1 MNNRITTMAVNE
13 NQSLLFLSRYTQIY
27 DPSNQII
34 PTSILRLIQL
44 FYTIPWKI
52 TQNNNDDINTNNQI
66 IYGPEFI
73 LDTHSL
79 NCFVQ
84 LAYDPKRDN
93 IILYLNP
100 DELPYNIIN
109 FILLFQI
116 HSNTS
121 ILQSKLSFNGRKIKT
136 GDSPDNTI
144 QWSPWGKRWQCI
156 TKISSKLIQSDQTS
170 LHQNIDKINN
180 IISIN
185 VAVDILSINHFKMIA
200 YNSINLALNGL
211 QKYESHSKFE
221 CTQCIINIT
230 KNLSKVSLS
239 IKPQDL
245 PYRLYRVFI
254 LFKLMTKWNDVLFQY
269 GWIYYLDQG
278 ISFQC
283 NSKKFWDANKLTMTV
298 MKVLE
303 NSGKMV
309 PMEQWIDC
317 GIEGDLN
324 FVRFE
329 KMSTKSHIHWKCM
342 TTTAGFYGEYG
353 DGSDL
358 IWGQET

>member
-1 MNNRITTMAVNE
+1 MAVNG
-13 NQSLLFLSRYTQIY
+13 NHSLLFLSGYTQIY
-27 DPSNQII
+27 LASNQMI
-34 PTSILRLIQL
+34 PTSILHLIQV
-44 FYTIPWKI
+44 FYTIPWRI
-52 TQNNNDDINTNNQI
+52 TKNNDGDHTNNQI

-73 LDTHSL
+73 LDTYSL

-100 DELPYNIIN
+100 DRLPYDIIN
-109 FILLFQI
+109 FILLFQV
-116 HSNTS
+116 HSNMS
-121 ILQSKLSFNGRKIKT
+121 ILQAKLSFNGRKIKT

-156 TKISSKLIQSDQTS
+156 TKISSKLSSNDKKQSDQTS
-170 LHQNIDKINN
+170 NIYIENMDKINV
-180 IISIN
+180 S
-185 VAVDILSINHFKMIA
+185 VDILTVNHFKLNA

-211 QKYESHSKFE
+211 HKYESHSEFE
-221 CTQCIINIT
+221 CTQCTINIT
-230 KNLSKVSLS
+230 KTLSKVSLS

-245 PYRLYRVFI
+245 SYRLYRVFI
-254 LFKLMTKWNDVLFQY
+254 LFKLLSKWNDVLFQY
-269 GWIYYLDQG
+269 GGIYYLDRG

-329 KMSTKSHIHWKCM
+329 KMSTKSQIHWQCR

-353 DGSDL
+353 DL
-358 IWGQET
+358 IWC